1 MPETAALQKPM
12 TGFHLKLIA
21 LTTMFIDHIGAVFF
35 PQVTLLRVIGRI
47 SFPLYAFLIAEGCRY
62 TRDRG
67 KYALGLG
74 VFALISEIPYDL
86 ALHPEF
92 LENGLWGRNFF
103 FQTNIFYTMFFAV
116 ASVHIFEVLRRS
128 ARRIQL
134 ASLGG
139 FAGVYLLCQLLDN
152 LGLSANG
159 GTWLIYTLYLEHL
172 VTLSYHPLLIWV
184 CCMLEKRSCKEEKP
198 DILSNIL
205 AAGPLLVALLCANL
219 YGASYGAWGVLLMFL
234 LYLAK
239 SRRAQ
244 AGVLTAWVLCYYGLR
259 AVGQAL
265 QGYLSLPYMLGRV
278 VLALAAAALVYFAY
292 NGQRGKPVNKWIFY
306 AAYPVHL
313 GILAALR
320 TILKI

>member
-62 TRDRG
+62 TRNRG
-67 KYALGLG
+67 RYALGLG
-74 VFALISEIPYDL
+74 VFALISELPYDL

-92 LENGLWGRNFF
+92 LENGLWGQNFL

-116 ASVHIFEVLRRS
+116 ASVHIFEVLRRRS
-128 ARRIQL
+128 WKAQL
-134 ASLGG
+134 AALGG
-139 FAGVYLLCQLLDN
+139 FAGVYFLNLLLYN
-152 LGLSANG
+152 L
-159 GTWLIYTLYLEHL
+159 WLAHESLWLFYASHL
-172 VTLSYHPLLIWV
+172 AALSYHPLLIWI

-205 AAGPLLVALLCANL
+205 AVGQLLVALLYANS
-219 YGASYGAWGVLLMFL
+219 YGASYAGLGVLLMFL

-244 AGVLTAWVLCYYGLR
+244 AGVLTAWVLYYYGLQG
-259 AVGQAL
+259 VGQVL

-278 VLALAAAALVYFAY
+278 ALALAAAALVYFAY

-313 GILAALR
+313 GLLAALR
-320 TILKI
+320 VIL